1 MSGLERHV
9 KGEEGI
15 MVDFMILL
23 WHVEGNKTVGGIG
36 WRQGMWFETCT
47 FWGLVW
53 FGFIQSEYLGPF
65 ALLRVSHLA
74 TQPWLGTTHE
84 PSALAFRAVGHEVSA
99 TTPSFLLW
107 YTLVCCFAWF

>member
-36 WRQGMWFETCT
+36 WRQGD
-47 FWGLVW
+47 V
-53 FGFIQSEYLGPF
+53 
-65 ALLRVSHLA
+65 V
-74 TQPWLGTTHE
+74 
-84 PSALAFRAVGHEVSA
+84 
-99 TTPSFLLW
+99 
-107 YTLVCCFAWF
+107 